1 MIVIDINENQIEKA
15 KTRIS
20 IKNGKN
26 TISQD
31 QDDANF
37 IGSLGEIIVIDF
49 FSKIGNKVEDFSCK
63 DYDLIIDSHKIEIKT
78 KKSVGTPKFNWNC
91 YVAEKSMHQNPDFY
105 FWCTIDLQRK
115 KGYILG
121 CLTKEGFLKV
131 AKFNK
136 KGERDGNT
144 NFFFKENS
152 YCCLVSDLKK
162 ISQSPFNRNKFE
174 DCLAFWNNFD
184 FDKISGYK
192 YALSRA
198 ETITHIQKFV
208 KSHILILESNR
219 KKTLFMPYFL
229 RLKMLTFDYQIL
241 FR

>member
-1 MIVIDINENQIEKA
+1 MIVLDVKENQIEKA

-37 IGSLGEIIVIDF
+37 NGSLGEIIVIDF
-49 FSKIGNKVEDFSCK
+49 FSEIGSKVEDFSCK
-63 DYDLIIDSHKIEIKT
+63 DYDLIIDSQKIEVKT
-78 KKSVGTPKFNWNC
+78 KKSVGTPKLNWNC

-121 CLTKEGFLKV
+121 CLTKKVFLKV

-152 YCCLVSDLKK
+152 YSCLVSDLKK
-162 ISQSPFNRNKFE
+162 FSQSPFNRNKFE
-174 DCLAFWNNFD
+174 DCKAFWNNFD

-198 ETITHIQKFV
+198 ETITDIKNFV
-208 KSHILILESNR
+208 KSHIILLESNH
-219 KKTLFMPYFL
+219 KKTLFMPYFS